1 VQSLNARRSASARS
15 PNSSP
20 CSQWT
25 EETASRLQANRNVP
39 TLDDERETLRRIYV
53 GKETDDVL
61 V

>member
-1 VQSLNARRSASARS
+1 MQ
-15 PNSSP
+15 
-20 CSQWT
+20 T
-25 EETASRLQANRNVP
+25 NRNVP